1 MASAGPP
8 IILIVE
14 DEPDV
19 AETYERWLQSTYDV
33 RVAASGAEALELLD
47 ETIGVVLLDRMMPEM
62 SGGEVLTEIRD
73 RKFDCRV
80 AMVTA
85 VNPDFD
91 VIEMRFDA
99 YVTKPP
105 ERDELLATVDRL
117 LDRAS
122 LDVEFQELYS
132 LVARR
137 SALQAEKT
145 DTELAASD
153 EYAGLVE
160 RIEFKRK
167 TVDADLGDLASDTE
181 FIGAVRE
188 IMDDED
194 FPTDGSNLKGDQ
206 E

>member
-47 ETIGVVLLDRMMPEM
+47 ENIDVVLLDRMMPEM
-62 SGGEVLTEIRD
+62 SGGEVLIEIRD

-160 RIEFKRK
+160 RIESKRK

-194 FPTDGSNLKGDQ
+194 LPTGKSTLKGDQ